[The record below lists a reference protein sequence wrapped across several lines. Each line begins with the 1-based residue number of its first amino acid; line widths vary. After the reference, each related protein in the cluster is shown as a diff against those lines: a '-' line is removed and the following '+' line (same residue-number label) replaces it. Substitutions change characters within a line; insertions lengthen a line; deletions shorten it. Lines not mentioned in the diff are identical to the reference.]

1 MNAANDNGRK
11 SKPSFQNYLKITEG
25 SGKRVC
31 VRFVP
36 GFQPKENTRYYVEE
50 GMVQGQLAK
59 IYEHVEPIQVVSL
72 TQNGVK
78 KTAPRGRPIKGNL
91 EKIALMVLS
100 GKNLTTKNVSE
111 VLKIKP
117 QSVINL
123 MAKYRERYGKKAL
136 TKTQL
141 TIFSLTEKN
150 RERTEKIQKIW
161 LEYNQTRDA
170 VKRDAALKE
179 IG

>member
-1 MNAANDNGRK
+1 MNAANNNGRNA
-11 SKPSFQNYLKITEG
+11 KPSFQNYLKITEG

-50 GMVQGQLAK
+50 GTVQGQLAK

-91 EKIALMVLS
+91 EKIALMVLA
-100 GKNLTTKNVSE
+100 GKKLTIKSIAE
-111 VLKIKP
+111 VLKVKTG
-117 QSVINL
+117 SATTLL
-123 MAKYRERYGKKAL
+123 MRYRERYGKKAL

-141 TIFSLTEKN
+141 TVFSITEKD

-161 LEYNQTRDA
+161 LEFNQTRDA